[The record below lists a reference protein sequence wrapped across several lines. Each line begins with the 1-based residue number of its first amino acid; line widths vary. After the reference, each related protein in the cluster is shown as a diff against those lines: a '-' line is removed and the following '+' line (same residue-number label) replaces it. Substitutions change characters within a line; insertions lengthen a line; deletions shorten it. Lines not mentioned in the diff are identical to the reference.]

1 MRHKIIIADDHP
13 LILKGLSDFLSE
25 KGHEVLEAV
34 TDGKSALKEILK
46 HEPEIAILD
55 IRMPEL
61 NGLEVAKLIKDQGLS
76 TKIVLITFERD
87 GTLLNE
93 AKRMNIHGYIL
104 KEFALVEIE
113 KCLEV
118 LQEGQPYFSA
128 SLKELIPEESIVDL
142 SVLSITE
149 KKILRQI
156 AQNKT
161 TKEIGEAMFI
171 SYRTVEKHRS
181 NIIRKLGLEH
191 QQNSLLIWAK
201 ENQKYFI

>member
-1 MRHKIIIADDHP
+1 MQHRIIIADDHP

-34 TDGKSALKEILK
+34 TDGRSALEQILR
-46 HEPEIAILD
+46 HEPEVAILD
-55 IRMPEL
+55 IRMPEM
-61 NGLEVAKLIKDQGLS
+61 NGLEVAKMIQEHGLK
-76 TKIVLITFERD
+76 TKVVLITFEKD

-93 AKRMNIHGYIL
+93 AKKLNIHGYIL
-104 KEFALVEIE
+104 KEFALAEIE
-113 KCLEV
+113 KCLQV
-118 LQEGQPYFSA
+118 IQEDMPYFSE
-128 SLKELIPEESIVDL
+128 SLKDLIPEDSIIDL

-149 KKILRQI
+149 KKVLKQI
-156 AQNKT
+156 ALNKT

-181 NIIRKLGLEH
+181 NIIKKLGLDH